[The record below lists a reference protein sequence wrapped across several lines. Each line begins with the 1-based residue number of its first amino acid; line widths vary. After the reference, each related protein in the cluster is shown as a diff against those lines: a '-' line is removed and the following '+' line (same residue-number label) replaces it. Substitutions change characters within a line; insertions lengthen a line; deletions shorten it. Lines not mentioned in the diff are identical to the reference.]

1 MKISKLSWLDLRS
14 SGISALERLSL
25 EEALLRH
32 DHRNWFLV
40 GSHQP
45 LNHKYLTN
53 LDLPSYADPVPN
65 PDCIVVMGIGGK
77 PSELLNIPL
86 VKSKKVLVTK
96 RFSGGGTVV
105 LDTNS
110 IWTTFIGRNKD
121 FLPHGVEPF
130 PRSIMKW
137 TAESLFGPAFTKL
150 DNGLSIAD
158 ENETSSSDMAT
169 ASGFGK
175 LGDENVTIMDSDAL
189 RPRFRLRENDYVI
202 GDLKMGGNA
211 QSIVK
216 DGWLHHTS
224 FLWDYEISHMQYLM
238 LPKKKPDYRGERSH
252 RDFLVRL
259 KSVYG
264 DSSDVFVSS
273 LHTTCSQ
280 TALEVEN
287 VSLSHV
293 MDEVVNNKLGGMD
306 SWFEKCRTRILHKL
320 E

>member
-1 MKISKLSWLDLRS
+1 MKISKLFWLDLRS

-45 LNHKYLTN
+45 LDHKYLTKK
-53 LDLPSYADPVPN
+53 DLPSYASPVPN
-65 PDCIVVMGIGGK
+65 PDCIVVMGVGGK

-105 LDTNS
+105 LDSNS
-110 IWTTFIGRNKD
+110 IWTTFIGRNED

-137 TAESLFGPAFTKL
+137 TADRLFGPAFNKL
-150 DNGLSIAD
+150 NNARLSPILVD
-158 ENETSSSDMAT
+158 ENETSP
-169 ASGFGK
+169 SGFGNLGEKTMQK
-175 LGDENVTIMDSDAL
+175 LDSDVSG
-189 RPRFRLRENDYVI
+189 PQFRLRENDYVL

-224 FLWDYEISHMQYLM
+224 FLWDYEDSHMQYLM
-238 LPKKKPDYRGERSH
+238 LPKKRPDYRGERSH

-259 KSVYG
+259 KSIYG
-264 DSSDVFVSS
+264 DSSDIFVSS
-273 LHTTCSQ
+273 LHATCSQ
-280 TALEVEN
+280 TALNVESIPLN
-287 VSLSHV
+287 RV
-293 MDEVVNNKLGGMD
+293 MEEVVNNKLGGMD
-306 SWFEKCRTRILHKL
+306 TWFEKCRTRILHKFD
-320 E
+320 